1 MDTIG
6 AVASI
11 IGVIV
16 AIIGFALTYW
26 NVTRSKKAAQQAK
39 EAADRVRTD
48 MLRANTVGEFASVL
62 AEMEEIKTLHRQS
75 CWALLPH
82 RYSTLRR
89 SLIEIRAANPDLS
102 DEHKVALQGTIQ
114 YLASIERQV
123 ETSLA
128 NGGQP
133 PNVPKLNATV
143 SREIDKL
150 QAVLVEI
157 RNQIGR

>member
-1 MDTIG
+1 
-6 AVASI
+6 VK
-11 IGVIV
+11 
-16 AIIGFALTYW
+16 
-26 NVTRSKKAAQQAK
+26 RSKRAAEQAQ
-39 EAADRVRTD
+39 EAADSVRKD
-48 MLRANTVGEFASVL
+48 MLRVNTVSEFASVL
-62 AEMEEIKTLHRQS
+62 AEMEEIKTLHRQN

-89 SLIEIRAANPDLS
+89 SLIAIRAANPDLS
-102 DEHKVALQGTIQ
+102 DEQKGALQATIQ